1 MGLIS
6 LLFSNPGMFL
16 VLAVLLLYSVIAH
29 EVAHGWVANLF
40 GDDTAK
46 HYGRL
51 TLNPASH
58 IDPVGLLMLF
68 IVGFGWAKPVPVNY
82 YKLGNSRLALMSVSL
97 AGCAANILIAI
108 IALFLLQ
115 FEEVG
120 ASPAFS
126 TPLTILV
133 AINII
138 LGAFNLIPIP
148 PLDGSKILMSLLP
161 QEAQQNLARLEP
173 YGFFILVTPAL
184 YRGLGPR
191 NTFYAEFNLWLYLS
205 SVQLFWMTSG
215 QTCDGLSGA
224 HCQMKSEIQLG

>member
-58 IDPVGLLMLF
+58 IDPMGLLMLF

-133 AINII
+133 RINII

-148 PLDGSKILMSLLP
+148 PLDGSKIVMSLLP

-173 YGFFILVTPAL
+173 YGFFILIL
-184 YRGLGPR
+184 L
-191 NTFYAEFNLWLYLS
+191 
-205 SVQLFWMTSG
+205 LFTGVLDPVIRFMQNVIYGFISLLFSFFG
-215 QTCDGLSGA
+215 
-224 HCQMKSEIQLG
+224 